1 MNVPFWQILV
11 KFVFAIGQK
20 IEKLNKV
27 INTSFNYYKN
37 VYRRVLFKVFLFNNS
52 NSSARIGKIKTNLS
66 QRYGKYNKVLK
77 QLIKQCFEKKC
88 VRIYW
93 SRYSRMDQIK
103 FVEKF
108 ELIWFAFVFH
118 KFYLV
123 HS

>member
-1 MNVPFWQILV
+1 MNAPFWQILV

-20 IEKLNKV
+20 VEKLNKV
-27 INTSFNYYKN
+27 INISFNYYKN

-103 FVEKF
+103 
-108 ELIWFAFVFH
+108 LIWFAFVFH